1 MPTLNQF
8 LKEDMY
14 DQLVLLRS
22 EMKLLNND
30 IDKTRARNGIYKNQ
44 MKQKDK
50 FIDELLKSTY
60 QVDQSIAEMNVQD
73 EGSSLNEMSTS
84 KENL

>member
-14 DQLVLLRS
+14 DQLVMLRS
-22 EMKLLNND
+22 EMKILNSD
-30 IDKTRARNGIYKNQ
+30 IEKMRTRNVIYQNQ
-44 MKQKDK
+44 MLQKDS

-60 QVDQSIAEMNVQD
+60 QVDKSINEMNGLD
-73 EGSSLNEMSTS
+73 DS
-84 KENL
+84 KNFDSI